1 MTLICQALKR
11 QTRGTFCNLSD
22 NRNHRE
28 AVSRNMADLSLRYE
42 EKLDRAIKE
51 SDLPEIVK
59 CLRNLAVYSY
69 SLNPTEVSCQ

>member
-1 MTLICQALKR
+1 
-11 QTRGTFCNLSD
+11 
-22 NRNHRE
+22 
-28 AVSRNMADLSLRYE
+28 MADLSLRYE